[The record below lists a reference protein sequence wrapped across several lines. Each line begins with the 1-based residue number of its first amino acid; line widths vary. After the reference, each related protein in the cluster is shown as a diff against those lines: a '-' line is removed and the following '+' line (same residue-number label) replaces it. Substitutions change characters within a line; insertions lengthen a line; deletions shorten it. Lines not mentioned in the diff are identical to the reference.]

1 MKRFK
6 KIFHAI
12 IFPPLWVVIP
22 TSLIGFPFVIFALV
36 YLGETNPISY
46 IAYVL
51 SAYAFTVLV
60 LAFPELKAKITY
72 RFRHN
77 PIVDR
82 INSHP
87 IGNRYL
93 NDLTFKGSVS
103 LHQGMII
110 NLFYAGF
117 KFVTSILY
125 GSVWLGAIAVYYV
138 MLCILR
144 FHLILNAH
152 KAAKLDNRKIKLI
165 QEFHSYRK
173 TDFSCSC

>member
-6 KIFHAI
+6 EILHI
-12 IFPPLWVVIP
+12 ILFPPLWVVLI
-22 TSLIGFPFVIFALV
+22 TSMIGFPFVIFALSC
-36 YLGETNPISY
+36 LSGTNPISY
-46 IAYVL
+46 MAYVL

-60 LAFPELKAKITY
+60 LAFPELKENVTY

-77 PIVDR
+77 LIVDK

-103 LHQGMII
+103 LHQGMIT

-138 MLCILR
+138 MLCVLR

-152 KAAKLDNRKIKLI
+152 KAVNKLKR
-165 QEFHSYRK
+165 RR
-173 TDFSCSC
+173 TT